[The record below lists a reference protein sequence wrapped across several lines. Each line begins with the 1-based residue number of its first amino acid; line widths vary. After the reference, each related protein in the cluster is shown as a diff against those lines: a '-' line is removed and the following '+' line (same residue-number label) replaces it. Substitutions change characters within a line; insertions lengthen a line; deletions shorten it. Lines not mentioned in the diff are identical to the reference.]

1 MSASRH
7 DGPPRIALVTGAS
20 RGIGR
25 AAALALA
32 KSGAHVVALARTQ
45 GGLEELDDEIR
56 ALRPDEPEATTLVPM
71 DLRDFA
77 AIDRLGEALH
87 RRWGRLDAF
96 VGNAGV
102 LGLLTP
108 LHQLDPKTWDD
119 VMAVNVTANW
129 RLIRSLDPLLRL
141 SDAGRVAFIT
151 SGAASRADLRA
162 YWGPYAVSK
171 AALDALARTYAA
183 ETLNTSNIRVMLVNP
198 GPLRTR
204 MRATAMPGEDPSRC
218 ARRKTS
224 RQRSSRSARPIG
236 PRRANF
242 TISHGSN
249 SEFQSARARRK
260 ARTSRCAILRRSAA
274 SCPAGR
280 HFRGGDRELCTPFR
294 LEPCASPS
302 EFRRA
307 KSLRPREIASWST
320 GLGGPSSVNVV
331 APLQRNAFPR
341 LQGGPARARSRQWRR
356 PGSARGAGVVSGRR
370 GIRTLADVMKAYGEA
385 DQAPQT
391 GIIDR
396 KP

>member
-1 MSASRH
+1 MSASSP
-7 DGPPRIALVTGAS
+7 DAPPRIALVTGAS

-56 ALRPDEPEATTLVPM
+56 ALRPEEPEATTLVPM

-77 AIDRLGEALH
+77 AIDRLGEALN

-108 LHQLDPKTWDD
+108 LHQLDPEAWDD

-141 SDAGRVAFIT
+141 SGAGRVAFIT

-183 ETLNTSNIRVMLVNP
+183 ETLNTSNLRVMLVNP

-204 MRATAMPGEDPSRC
+204 MRATAMPGEDP
-218 ARRKTS
+218 ATL
-224 RQRSSRSARPIG
+224 
-236 PRRANF
+236 
-242 TISHGSN
+242 
-249 SEFQSARARRK
+249 
-260 ARTSRCAILRRSAA
+260 RTPEELAPKIVEMCSPNWTETGKLYDFPSDRILSFK
-274 SCPAGR
+274 SPA
-280 HFRGGDRELCTPFR
+280 
-294 LEPCASPS
+294 
-302 EFRRA
+302 
-307 KSLRPREIASWST
+307 
-320 GLGGPSSVNVV
+320 
-331 APLQRNAFPR
+331 
-341 LQGGPARARSRQWRR
+341 
-356 PGSARGAGVVSGRR
+356 
-370 GIRTLADVMKAYGEA
+370 
-385 DQAPQT
+385 
-391 GIIDR
+391 
-396 KP
+396 